1 MAISHWFRQRGW
13 QLLHPDARP
22 PLQQANPR
30 RPAGFAPWAQGVT
43 VLALGAG
50 LSVAAGCGPSFID
63 EPPMMD
69 ICQAPDGLVD
79 GLAPVV
85 MKTKPF
91 APRELQR
98 NIAHRGSSSHG
109 LAEYQGRLFAVD
121 TDNGTVA
128 VLDAATMKLETTIP
142 VGARPDNIVIGA
154 NGVAFVG
161 VRYSG
166 TVARIDT
173 KTLQVTAQYP
183 VGVEPI
189 GLALS
194 PDGVHLFV
202 ALAGESRVAVLSAA
216 SGEELTSI
224 KTPASPRSVT
234 AVALDAVKGKI
245 QLAISHT
252 HGPATIVQYDPAK
265 ANGGLASNVELR
277 GSNPAMRTDGASLKR
292 WRAISAAVSPE
303 SGDALVAHVLVSPG
317 DESTV
322 LNNAFMPQ
330 GMENGKSSSSSSS
343 GGYGSS
349 GPSCT
354 ETTPIR
360 PVEVAVTPVGTA
372 NTPMVLEFA
381 IADPENGRN
390 FLARFD
396 QPHDIIHHD
405 QATIAFVA
413 AMGTDNI
420 LVLNTALGDPM
431 AYPIA
436 EIRVGHAP
444 RALTLS
450 ADGKTLYV
458 LNAHSFTVGE
468 VDLQPLLDTV
478 VAAYPSAGKQP
489 PQLMQGPLTLLTKR
503 EVAFGKDTLP
513 EAAQLGR
520 RLFTF
525 SGNEKISEAGRF
537 ACASC
542 HLEGDEDKQVWFV
555 SDGPRQTPALAG
567 RLQGTGP
574 FNWTGSEDHLQTN
587 MDRTIER
594 MGGVGLNAQELDSL
608 EQFMLFGLVA
618 PPNPNV
624 AETGLTEQQE
634 RGRKLFEDATVGC
647 ASCHGGDT
655 TTDGRVW
662 DVGTATKVEL
672 TVNELKG
679 NVVGGKPSVRFNTPS
694 LRGLFHTAPY
704 LHDGSA
710 ATLSEVLSRTSGK
723 MGNTAQLTKS
733 QKDDLV
739 AYLMTL

>member
-22 PLQQANPR
+22 PLRQEVATR
-30 RPAGFAPWAQGVT
+30 RRSPAPWSQGAT
-43 VLALGAG
+43 ALALGAG
-50 LSVAAGCGPSFID
+50 LSVASGCGPSFID
-63 EPPMMD
+63 DPPMLD
-69 ICQAPDGLVD
+69 ICQAPDGVVD

-85 MKTKPF
+85 LKTKPF
-91 APRELQR
+91 APREMVR
-98 NIAHRGSSSHG
+98 NVAHRGSSAHG
-109 LAEYQGRLFAVD
+109 LAESNGRLFAVD
-121 TDNGTVA
+121 TDNGAVA
-128 VLDAATMKLETTIP
+128 VLDAKTMALKTTIP

-154 NGVAFVG
+154 DGIAFVG
-161 VRYSG
+161 VRHSG
-166 TVARIDT
+166 TVARLDT
-173 KTLQVTAQYP
+173 NTLQVTAQFP

-194 PDGVHLFV
+194 PDGKLLFV
-202 ALAGESRVAVLSAA
+202 GLAGESRVAVLNTLDGKEIDSI
-216 SGEELTSI
+216 ETS
-224 KTPASPRSVT
+224 ASPRSIT
-234 AVALDAVKGKI
+234 AVALAAVQGKV

-252 HGPATIVQYDPAK
+252 HGPATLVQYDPAK
-265 ANGGLASNVELR
+265 GSAAVPHNVLLR
-277 GSNPAMRTDGASLKR
+277 SSNPAMRNEGSQLKQ
-292 WRAISAAVSPE
+292 WRAISSTVSPE
-303 SGDALVAHVLVSPG
+303 TGDALVAHVLVSPG

-330 GMENGKSSSSSSS
+330 GIDKAGNTSS

-381 IADPENGRN
+381 IADPETGRN

-396 QPHDIIHHD
+396 QPHDIVHHD
-405 QATIAFVA
+405 KATIAFVA
-413 AMGTDNI
+413 AMGSDNI

-436 EIRVGHAP
+436 EIRVGQAP

-450 ADGKTLYV
+450 ADGQTLYV

-468 VDLQPLLDTV
+468 VDLQPLLQTV
-478 VAAYPSAGKQP
+478 VKAYPGAGKQP
-489 PQLMQGPLTLLTKR
+489 PQLMDGPLTLLTKR
-503 EVAFGKDTLP
+503 EAVFGKDTLP
-513 EAAQLGR
+513 EAARLGR

-525 SGNEKISEAGRF
+525 SGNDKISEAGRF

-542 HLEGDEDKQVWFV
+542 HLEGDEDKQTWFV
-555 SDGPRQTPALAG
+555 ADGPRQTPALAG

-574 FNWTGSEDHLQTN
+574 FNWAGTEDHLQTN

-594 MGGVGLNAQELDSL
+594 MGGVGLDAKELDSL
-608 EQFMLFGLVA
+608 EQFLLFGLVP
-618 PPNPNV
+618 PPNPHL
-624 AETGLTEQQE
+624 AATGLTEQQE
-634 RGRKLFEDATVGC
+634 RGRKLFEDPTVGC

-655 TTDGRVW
+655 TTDGKVW

-672 TVNELKG
+672 TVREFQGGLVN
-679 NVVGGKPSVRFNTPS
+679 GKPDVRFNTPS

-723 MGNTAQLTKS
+723 MGNTSHLTKA
-733 QKDDLV
+733 QKSDLI
-739 AYLMTL
+739 AYLLTL